1 MSRVTL
7 HLKKYLALAAFL
19 GAVFFFAPNY
29 AFAAGNLNMTTGT
42 IFGDVVIGTTN
53 NAAAG
58 IMFTPTTTQ
67 RLDQISFQVRRGAGS
82 ISTPTDGLQISIYRF
97 TNTSTAPAAYPLSI
111 GDPAYYESA
120 PQLSWT
126 DTPSSYAIKTWTFS
140 NPVLVE
146 PGYTYQIWI
155 HRTGTH
161 TPDNYWEVLIYTT
174 NSTPQHTITRRF
186 GAFEL
191 TGSVFSGQMFY
202 VNGPLT
208 AATGRAYDNSN
219 LGPPTAYYELGHIVD
234 PDNIPT
240 SYSTMGVQ
248 FLSPGYYQTK
258 HLVLYM
264 GRLRHSWDYGN
275 IYAKVY
281 TPPTS
286 GTGRGTQ
293 IATSTALTGL
303 DFPLSNGDPLG
314 NLAPVTF
321 EFASTLTFE
330 TSTPYNIIIE
340 PENYGTESSTNPV
353 YPALTIGVRENGD
366 LRTPL
371 LHNDPLRAPSLTS
384 NFTTSTFIFLSDNGQ
399 RHSVIFSTL
408 DEFAHVTPGGSS
420 AILFDQTPTSTCQ
433 FKQWKLNLTFGQDS
447 DFACN
452 ASQSCT
458 VNVSWNTVD
467 GNTTSYRLANPD
479 VALSGDVRGL
489 SDFAYYMPTKFSF
502 ATNTVYNARA
512 YLCKKANATDC
523 RLDLNTPN
531 GNIIAYSEN
540 YRFTVTDQGACSST
554 LYESP
559 GEAVRTSTNPYQDT
573 ALSDLYDQA
582 LEQCDQYGSDIPI
595 VGGIVTGICRVLVTL
610 VIPSQGS
617 FDKLISLRAA
627 VANKPPFAYFSVFST
642 TISSLESATSTA
654 SVISTSSAS
663 FVSNVQAYTNFT
675 WYQTYQTII
684 RALLWIAFAFGI
696 YKFFKHFTPNS

>member
-1 MSRVTL
+1 MR
-7 HLKKYLALAAFL
+7 HLKAIVSVSALAV
-19 GAVFFFAPNY
+19 VFFLASFAN
-29 AFAAGNLNMTTGT
+29 AAHLQWTGGT
-42 IFGDVVIGTTN
+42 YVQDAIVGTTD
-53 NAAAG
+53 NAALA
-58 IMFTPTTTQ
+58 IRVIPTTTA
-67 RLDQISFQVRRGAGS
+67 RVDNISFRVRRMAGS
-82 ISTPTDGLQISIYRF
+82 ISSPTDGVQVSVYRF
-97 TNTSTAPAAYPLSI
+97 VASTTNPAAYPLSI
-111 GDPAYYESA
+111 SDPAFYESS
-120 PQLSWT
+120 PQMDWSN
-126 DTPSSYAIKTWTFS
+126 TPSSYASRTWTFF
-140 NPVLVE
+140 NPVLLE
-146 PGYTYQIWI
+146 PGYVYQFWI

-161 TPDNYWEVLIYTT
+161 TADNGWEFQMQDSNGSDDIMVD
-174 NSTPQHTITRRF
+174 RRF
-186 GAFEL
+186 G
-191 TGSVFSGQMFY
+191 VFNNPSLAWNLQMLY
-202 VNGPLT
+202 VTSTYGP
-208 AATGRAYDNSN
+208 ATGRAYDNSN
-219 LGPPTAYYELGHIVD
+219 LGPPTAYYELGRIVD

-340 PENYGTESSTNPV
+340 PDNYGTASSSNPV

-384 NFTTSTFIFLSDNGQ
+384 NFTTSSFVFLSNNGQ
-399 RHSVIFSTL
+399 RHSVVFTTL
-408 DEFAHVTPGGSS
+408 DEFAHVTAGGSS
-420 AILFDQTPTSTCQ
+420 AVLFDQTPTTTCQ

-452 ASQSCT
+452 ASQTCT
-458 VNVSWNTVD
+458 VNVSWNTFD

-479 VALSGDVRGL
+479 VPLTGDVRGL
-489 SDFAYYMPTKFSF
+489 DDFAYYMPTKFSF

-531 GNIIAYSEN
+531 GNIIAYSDN

-595 VGGIVTGICRVLVTL
+595 VGGIVTGICRVLITL
-610 VIPSQGS
+610 TIPSQGS

-627 VANKPPFAYFSVFST
+627 VANKPPFAYYSVFST
-642 TISSLESATSTA
+642 TISSLSSATSTA
-654 SVISTSSAS
+654 SVISTSSAD
-663 FVSNVQAYTNFT
+663 FVSNVQAYTNFS
-675 WYQTYQTII
+675 WYQTYLTVI
-684 RALLWIAFAFGI
+684 RALLWIAFAFGV
-696 YKFFKHFTPNS
+696 YRFFKYFTPNS